1 MPSFEQP
8 PMPAREQNVPGQQ
21 IAERLQNA
29 TSKNVIR
36 RAQEF
41 LERLNSGN
49 PAEVEDAQLQL
60 KIIKDDF
67 EDLVKDPNNRSA
79 GGKNY
84 AGWTPDEIRE
94 LHIVL
99 YGEPIDEEG

>member
-1 MPSFEQP
+1 MWSPEQP
-8 PMPAREQNVPGQQ
+8 KPTNEKNVLGQQ

-29 TSKNVIR
+29 TSENVKR
-36 RAQEF
+36 RSQEF

-49 PAEVEDAQLQL
+49 PTEIEDVTLQL
-60 KIIKDDF
+60 KMIKDDF

-94 LHIVL
+94 LHVVL
-99 YGEPIDEEG
+99 YGKPIDEED